1 MNYIPEYEQNSL
13 NQNQQG
19 AQSSP
24 EYPGYDALGHR
35 SQALLQSQASRSS
48 TLNVRQL
55 LANARANPNKGQLP
69 SPNTQMRYSGNSM
82 SRDYINSPSQ
92 GQQTMGPMPYAPT
105 VPDQEQ
111 HMQMQRLRPSL
122 STNQQA
128 IERFIP
134 NNRGQPYMP
143 SRQQMPPPAHSSVES
158 GSLQWPS
165 SSGYIPQT
173 YRASV
178 VPERLPQVSNCC
190 KFGNFR
196 NMRSFVKINPYLT
209 KSLCVFYLCK

>member
-13 NQNQQG
+13 NQNQRG

-24 EYPGYDALGHR
+24 EYPGYDTLGHR
-35 SQALLQSQASRSS
+35 SQALLQSQAPRSN

-55 LANARANPNKGQLP
+55 LANARANPKKGQLP
-69 SPNTQMRYSGNSM
+69 SPNTQMRYSGNPM

-122 STNQQA
+122 STNQQP
-128 IERFIP
+128 IERFMA

-158 GSLQWPS
+158 SSLQWPS
-165 SSGYIPQT
+165 SSGYSPQT
-173 YRASV
+173 FRAPAV
-178 VPERLPQVSNCC
+178 QERLPQASKFC
-190 KFGNFR
+190 KYGNFPE
-196 NMRSFVKINPYLT
+196 MRSFVIINPYLT
-209 KSLCVFYLCK
+209 KWQNPSVIY